1 MNNQRNTE
9 EKLFNIIVK
18 ATKKNKNIE
27 VVYKEQFR
35 EINII
40 YKNELLSK
48 VKTDCS
54 NIFDDEKDFS
64 IFIKSNFMTTQSII
78 VHEVLEEMSKD
89 IESFITNSV
98 KDTIELIEQRRK
110 ERNIEDNF
118 ILKSIK
124 EIPNLT
130 YDSCSCTLEYKGYDL
145 YITIKDENVFTFLS
159 IGEQWGDGV
168 SKEIDINKAIRIIDI
183 LNEKN

>member
-9 EKLFNIIVK
+9 EKLFDIIVK

-64 IFIKSNFMTTQSII
+64 IFIKSNFMTKQSMI
-78 VHEVLEEMSKD
+78 VHKVIDDMEKD
-89 IESFITNSV
+89 IETFIANSV
-98 KDTIELIEQRRK
+98 NDTIELIEKLRE

-118 ILKSIK
+118 ILEFIK
-124 EIPNLT
+124 DLPDVT
-130 YDSCSCTLEYKGYDL
+130 YNSSLSTLEYQDYVLDVFIKGKN
-145 YITIKDENVFTFLS
+145 IFTFLY
-159 IGEQWGDGV
+159 IGSEWGDDK
-168 SKEIDINKAIRIIDI
+168 KEIEINKAIRIIDI

>member
-9 EKLFNIIVK
+9 EKLFDIIVK

-64 IFIKSNFMTTQSII
+64 IFIKSNFMTKQSII
-78 VHEVLEEMSKD
+78 VHKVIDDMEKD
-89 IESFITNSV
+89 IETFIANSV
-98 KDTIELIEQRRK
+98 NDTIELIEKLRE

-118 ILKSIK
+118 ILEFIK
-124 EIPNLT
+124 DLPDVT
-130 YDSCSCTLEYKGYDL
+130 YNSSLSTLEYQDYVLDVFIKGKN
-145 YITIKDENVFTFLS
+145 IFTFLY
-159 IGEQWGDGV
+159 IGSEWGDDK
-168 SKEIDINKAIRIIDI
+168 KEIEINKAIRIIDI